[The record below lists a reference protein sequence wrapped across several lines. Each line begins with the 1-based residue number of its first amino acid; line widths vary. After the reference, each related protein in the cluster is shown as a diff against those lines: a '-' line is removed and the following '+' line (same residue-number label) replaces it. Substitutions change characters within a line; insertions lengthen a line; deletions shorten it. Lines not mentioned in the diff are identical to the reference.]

1 MKSKLATL
9 LMLCCSV
16 AQAGSPYC
24 RTCYPTSYV
33 QPVVS
38 TPYVAP
44 TTQVFAVTNV
54 YPPPLVP
61 PGTTQTV
68 GTGYSVLAIPFLDP
82 NRFLA
87 DQNLLNRDALAS
99 NAAANNQ
106 ALVFASHTLELE
118 QPIRARAVAAD
129 GAERV
134 LRAAGLDGVYN
145 QTATEPNPPLAAQQ
159 TTMLVQRDAAGKI
172 YLTPVS
178 AAQIAQLQAQQNA
191 ATPPPMP
198 AEQPPAN
205 PPVAAPAP
213 GTFKAVPPL
222 PPPSC
227 AMPGPTVTPP
237 APAVSTSSS
246 SPYPTF
252 GVFCAKCHGIAV
264 AQPKGGVLLDP
275 SAKDL
280 EVNYYRIRKV
290 VSNGK
295 MPPAGQPQPNNQQ
308 RTDILGD
315 VARMI
320 DSTHTK

>member
-44 TTQVFAVTNV
+44 TNQVFAVTNV
-54 YPPPLVP
+54 YPQPLVP
-61 PGTTQTV
+61 PGTTQV
-68 GTGYSVLAIPFLDP
+68 SATGYSVLAIPFLDP

-87 DQNLLNRDALAS
+87 DQALLNRAGLDS

-106 ALVFASHTLELE
+106 ALAFASRTLELE
-118 QPIRARAVAAD
+118 QPARERAVAAD

-134 LRAAGLDGVYN
+134 LRAAGLDGIYN
-145 QTATEPNPPLAAQQ
+145 QTAREPNPPLAAQQ

-178 AAQIAQLQAQQNA
+178 AAQLAQLQAQQNPQQ
-191 ATPPPMP
+191 PPP
-198 AEQPPAN
+198 AESPPAN

-222 PPPSC
+222 PTPNC
-227 AMPGPTVTPP
+227 AMPGPAVTPP
-237 APAVSTSSS
+237 SPPVSASGS

-252 GVFCAKCHGIAV
+252 AQFCAKCHGIAV
-264 AQPKGGVLLDP
+264 AEPKGGILLDP

-280 EVNYYRIRKV
+280 EVNYYRIRRAV
-290 VSNGK
+290 ANGK
-295 MPPAGQPQPNNQQ
+295 MPPKNAPQPTNQQ
-308 RTDILGD
+308 RTDTLAD
-315 VARMI
+315 VAKMI
-320 DSTHTK
+320 DSTHK